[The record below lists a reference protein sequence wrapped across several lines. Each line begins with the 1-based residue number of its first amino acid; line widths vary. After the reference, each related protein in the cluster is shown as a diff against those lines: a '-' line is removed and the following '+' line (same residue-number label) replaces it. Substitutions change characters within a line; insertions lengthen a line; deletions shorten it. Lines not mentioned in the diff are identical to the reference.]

1 METLFPLFTNA
12 LMSTVCYVYT
22 SRAIKRFAPMFIERG
37 LFGIDLCKSTG
48 ERIAESLG
56 VISATCF
63 LVQVFLFIP
72 IPFLISSVD
81 GVFAYD
87 RLVEILAALLSIC
100 CMVLLGFADDVLDL
114 KWRDKLILPTLGSL
128 PLLMVYY
135 VNVNETTVIVP
146 KPLRFF
152 IGATIYLGPLYY
164 VYMGMLAVFCT
175 NAINILAGVNGL
187 EVGQSLVI
195 AGSIMIFNIVE
206 LFGRGETGHL
216 LSLYLMP
223 AFFATSLALYK
234 FNKYPS
240 KVFVGDTFCFF
251 AGMTFACAAILG
263 HFSKAMLLFFIPQI
277 INFLY
282 STPQLFKLVP
292 CPRHRLPAYKKET
305 GLLSSSTI
313 AFREDSL
320 PPLGCKILRV
330 LRLLRLVQ
338 IEPVAPSDSVT
349 FEMNNLTIINLALV
363 FLGPLNEGELVRL
376 LLKFQMACSAIAFVL
391 YYTLGHV
398 LF

>member
-1 METLFPLFTNA
+1 MPLVTNTA
-12 LMSTVCYVYT
+12 MAVLCYVYT
-22 SRAIKRFAPMFIERG
+22 KQAIKTFAPMFVERG
-37 LFGIDLCKSTG
+37 LFGIDLCKSSG
-48 ERIAESLG
+48 DKIAESLG

-72 IPFLISSVD
+72 IPFLASSID
-81 GVFAYD
+81 GIFAYD

-100 CMVLLGFADDVLDL
+100 CMILLGFADDVLDL
-114 KWRDKLILPTLGSL
+114 KWRDKLVLPTLGSL

-135 VNVNETTVIVP
+135 VNFNVTTVIVP
-146 KPLRFF
+146 KPLRFL
-152 IGATIYLGPLYY
+152 IGGTLYLGPLYY

-195 AGSIMIFNIVE
+195 AGSIMIFNVVE

-223 AFFATSLALYK
+223 AFFATSFALYK

-240 KVFVGDTFCFF
+240 KVFVGDTFCYF

-263 HFSKAMLLFFIPQI
+263 HFSKAMLLFFVPQI

-282 STPQLFKLVP
+282 STPQLFKLIP
-292 CPRHRLPAYKKET
+292 CPRHRLPAYSKET
-305 GLLSSSTI
+305 GLLSPSTVT
-313 AFREDSL
+313 FREDSL
-320 PPLGCKILRV
+320 SRLGRRILRV
-330 LRLLRLVQ
+330 FKTLKIVQ
-338 IEPVAPSDSVT
+338 IRSVAHADSTT
-349 FEMNNLTIINLALV
+349 FEMNNLTIINWALA
-363 FLGPLNEGELVRL
+363 FIDPMNEGELVRL
-376 LLKFQMACSAIAFVL
+376 LLKFQIACNTIAFIL
-391 YYTLGHV
+391 YYALGHM

>member
-1 METLFPLFTNA
+1 MEKLMPLVTNTA
-12 LMSTVCYVYT
+12 MAVLCYVYT
-22 SRAIKRFAPMFIERG
+22 KQAIKTFAPMFVERG
-37 LFGIDLCKSTG
+37 LFGIDLCKSSG
-48 ERIAESLG
+48 DKIAESLG

-72 IPFLISSVD
+72 IPFLASSID
-81 GVFAYD
+81 GIFAYD

-100 CMVLLGFADDVLDL
+100 CMILLGFADDVLDL
-114 KWRDKLILPTLGSL
+114 KWRDKLVLPTLGSL

-135 VNVNETTVIVP
+135 VNFNVTTVIVP
-146 KPLRFF
+146 KPLRFL
-152 IGATIYLGPLYY
+152 IGGTLYLGPLYY

-195 AGSIMIFNIVE
+195 AGSIMIFNVVE

-223 AFFATSLALYK
+223 AFFATSFALYK

-240 KVFVGDTFCFF
+240 K
-251 AGMTFACAAILG
+251 
-263 HFSKAMLLFFIPQI
+263 I

-282 STPQLFKLVP
+282 STPQLFKLIP
-292 CPRHRLPAYKKET
+292 CPRHRLPAYSKET
-305 GLLSSSTI
+305 GLLSPSTVT
-313 AFREDSL
+313 FREDSL
-320 PPLGCKILRV
+320 SRLGRRILRV
-330 LRLLRLVQ
+330 FKTLKIVQ
-338 IEPVAPSDSVT
+338 IRSVAHADSTT
-349 FEMNNLTIINLALV
+349 FEMNNLTIINWALA
-363 FLGPLNEGELVRL
+363 FIDPMNEGELVRL
-376 LLKFQMACSAIAFVL
+376 LLKFQIACNTIAFIL
-391 YYTLGHV
+391 YYALGHM